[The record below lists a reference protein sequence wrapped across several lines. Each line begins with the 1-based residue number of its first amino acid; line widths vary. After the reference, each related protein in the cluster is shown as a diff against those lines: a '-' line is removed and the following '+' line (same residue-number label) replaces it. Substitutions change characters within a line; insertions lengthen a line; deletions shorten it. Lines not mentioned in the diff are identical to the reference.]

1 MTRLEEQKRGDKGD
15 PRVEKMVTRGSQK
28 TMAAKGR
35 KVVKVNFKE
44 IAQKTMGDRSTTETV
59 RSAAEK
65 VRSTKKKSRSITEK
79 VRSTTEKVVSRKR
92 RYTIE
97 QGDKNAGK
105 NRSEDLIPGEKV
117 QKRDLR
123 FYARRSTS
131 DYQGVTCKKY
141 SLEVEDVAFVDVKEE
156 VQNVKD
162 AEDATT
168 GVVDVVGGASE
179 EGAGGDQE
187 NILSVGRGVMALA
200 AAEVGR

>member
-1 MTRLEEQKRGDKGD
+1 MTRLEEQKRGDKEYA
-15 PRVEKMVTRGSQK
+15 RVEKMVLRGSQK
-28 TMAAKGR
+28 TVAAKGR

-44 IAQKTMGDRSTTETV
+44 IALKTMGDRSTTE
-59 RSAAEK
+59 K
-65 VRSTKKKSRSITEK
+65 VRSTTKKARSITEK
-79 VRSTTEKVVSRKR
+79 VRSTTEKVGSRKR
-92 RYTIE
+92 RYTNE

-131 DYQGVTCKKY
+131 DYQGVTCKKN

-162 AEDATT
+162 GEDATT

-200 AAEVGR
+200 AAEVG